1 MLFNLGLTADAAAA
15 HRHEFSP
22 QAEEKPEEKRQR
34 LPFALPALPTI
45 TINSPFGPSSS
56 KSVDDSMPAS
66 GQPPLSTQSSRP
78 SSLYSSSDSDGD
90 DNTTSAFV
98 PTRPSVAIPKRSARS
113 KTKTTFQLAHPP
125 GNPRHWRWRLR
136 PRLLLQ
142 LQQVGPTSRPVPAFD
157 VLPAAISPRLACK
170 FPKLFGAVHRL
181 GPRDLI
187 VLTSDSY
194 EPPNSG
200 DDDRSVS
207 SEEYGQDQREAV
219 ATICQ
224 PLRED
229 AIRNGQIEIRLNS
242 GVSWEGT
249 PLPNGSYEFISKGEQ
264 QSRKARWVLRN
275 RGSRRTSGSGVSESG
290 EPSKRFTFSMINPNT
305 RRHPVIASMT
315 RNSIDVYE
323 QYSPVSPSEEVTSPV
338 SLAESV
344 GGNGETERELINM
357 EDDLR
362 TLIVVT
368 GVWIAFREGWSK
380 NFSYSDAS
388 PRSDSSVSSPVSPKQ
403 QSSTVSG
410 QEKDTTAA
418 EGRRLRSS
426 TSSRQP
432 LSINRSLTLPSQRLR
447 SLSSASHTSQKR
459 ADRRSASAYLS
470 DWSNKTVPN
479 DLKWTDL
486 REDGQTSTDTDPQ
499 HQTET
504 SPSDTRRSVRGQET
518 SNTHAPEGNGD
529 RKKDKETK
537 TKGKR
542 WHRLSAIFGKKRH

>member
-1 MLFNLGLTADAAAA
+1 MLLNLGLTADAAAA

-22 QAEEKPEEKRQR
+22 QVEEKPEEKRQR
-34 LPFALPALPTI
+34 LPFALPALPAF
-45 TINSPFGPSSS
+45 TINSPFSPSSS
-56 KSVDDSMPAS
+56 KSVDDSMLPS
-66 GQPPLSTQSSRP
+66 REPPLSTQSSRP
-78 SSLYSSSDSDGD
+78 SSLYSPSDSDGD
-90 DNTTSAFV
+90 DNATSAFV
-98 PTRPSVAIPKRSARS
+98 PTRPSIAIPKRSARS
-113 KTKTTFQLAHPP
+113 KAKTTFQLAHPP
-125 GNPRHWRWRLR
+125 RHRRRHRRWRLR

-170 FPKLFGAVHRL
+170 FPKLFGAIHRL

-194 EPPNSG
+194 EHPNSG

-207 SEEYGQDQREAV
+207 SEEYGQDQREVV

-224 PLRED
+224 PLRDD
-229 AIRNGQIEIRLNS
+229 AIRKGQVEICLNS

-249 PLPNGSYEFISKGEQ
+249 PMPNGSYEFISKGEP

-275 RGSRRTSGSGVSESG
+275 RRTSGSGVSESG

-323 QYSPVSPSEEVTSPV
+323 QYSPVSPSEEVMSPV

-344 GGNGETERELINM
+344 GGNGEAERELIKM
-357 EDDLR
+357 DDDLR
-362 TLIVVT
+362 MLIVIT
-368 GVWIAFREGWSK
+368 GVWIAFREGWST
-380 NFSYSDAS
+380 NFSYSAAS
-388 PRSDSSVSSPVSPKQ
+388 PRSHSPVGSPLSPKQ
-403 QSSTVSG
+403 QSPTVSR
-410 QEKDTTAA
+410 QEKGTAAA
-418 EGRRLRSS
+418 EGRRRGSS

-432 LSINRSLTLPSQRLR
+432 LSINRSPTLPSQRLR
-447 SLSSASHTSQKR
+447 SSFASQQP
-459 ADRRSASAYLS
+459 ADRRSASAYLP
-470 DWSNKTVPN
+470 DWSNKPVSN

-486 REDGQTSTDTDPQ
+486 REDGQT
-499 HQTET
+499 ET
-504 SPSDTRRSVRGQET
+504 SPSDKRGRMRGQET
-518 SNTHAPEGNGD
+518 DTHAPEGNGD
-529 RKKDKETK
+529 GDKKKDKETK
-537 TKGKR
+537 TKTKSKR